1 MKEKINSFLGTGW
14 AFPPEFNFDLGTVE
28 CIEDEDDIKQSLRI
42 ILGTIPGERIMFPTF
57 GCGIRKFV
65 FESNDPTQI
74 SMLKDAIY
82 DAILYH
88 EPRIKLEKIEIKDN
102 TQIKDEAQM
111 ESWMQIEGLI
121 HIHIY
126 YTVIKTNTRS
136 NMVYPFYSTEGTNL

>member
-88 EPRIKLEKIEIKDN
+88 EPRIKLEKIDIKDN
-102 TQIKDEAQM
+102 TQINDDIQN
-111 ESWMQIEGLI
+111 EGLI

-126 YTVIKTNTRS
+126 YTVIITNTRS
-136 NMVYPFYSTEGTNL
+136 NMVYPFYLKEGTNI